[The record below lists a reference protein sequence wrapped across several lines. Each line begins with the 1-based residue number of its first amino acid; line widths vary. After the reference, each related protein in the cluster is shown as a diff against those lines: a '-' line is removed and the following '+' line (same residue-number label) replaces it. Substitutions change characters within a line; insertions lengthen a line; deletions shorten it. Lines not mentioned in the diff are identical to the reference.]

1 MTLDNDETA
10 AGVGE
15 RLERILAELR
25 SRGQRVTP
33 QRVAILSS
41 FLGRK
46 DHPSADQVHKDLQ
59 AQYPMLAL
67 STVYATLELLVTMGE
82 ASEVSPT
89 VSQMRFDPTVADH
102 CHLVCLRCGSVV
114 DVPSCEVQPDGAAT
128 AYMRVEG
135 FELVRQVQEFLG
147 ICSCCGVSAGE

>member
-1 MTLDNDETA
+1 MILDNSGSS
-10 AGVGE
+10 AGVSE
-15 RLERILAELR
+15 RRDRILAELR

-33 QRVAILSS
+33 QRVAILST

-46 DHPSADQVHKDLQ
+46 DHPSADQVHRDLQ

-67 STVYATLELLVTMGE
+67 STVYATLELLVEMGE

-89 VSQMRFDPTVADH
+89 VSEMRFDPTVDDH
-102 CHLVCLRCGSVV
+102 CHLVCLRCGRVV
-114 DVPSCEVQPDGAAT
+114 DVPSCEVHLDGAAME
-128 AYMRVEG
+128 YMRAEG

-147 ICSCCGVSAGE
+147 VCSDCRANAGE